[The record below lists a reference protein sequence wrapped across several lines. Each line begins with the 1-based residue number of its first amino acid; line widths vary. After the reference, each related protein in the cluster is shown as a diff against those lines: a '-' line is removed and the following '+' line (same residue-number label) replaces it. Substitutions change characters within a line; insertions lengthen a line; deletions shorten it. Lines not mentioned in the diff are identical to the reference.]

1 MALSYGRAGRLTAE
15 NGGFRPGQ
23 SFKSYFFETLG
34 PAIASAVLGAPPS
47 PPSPA
52 PPRYQPRVIMPPVQG
67 GDPGPFMD
75 RVSGPAFLHLPGT
88 AVLMLATMNFAD
100 NVMLTRSTD
109 LGAVRAALGRL
120 STLNVSL

>member
-1 MALSYGRAGRLTAE
+1 MLQVPKSAGVQGAVIWGGGADQATAALCK
-15 NGGFRPGQ
+15 

-47 PPSPA
+47 PAPA
-52 PPRYQPRVIMPPVQG
+52 PPRYQPRVILPPVQG

-88 AVLMLATMNFAD
+88 DVLILATVNYHIQRV
-100 NVMLTRSTD
+100 NCHI
-109 LGAVRAALGRL
+109 
-120 STLNVSL
+120 